1 MDAREKLAEAEAW
14 LNKNKRWLIPVA
26 AAGAAGLV
34 GYQLLKHPKEQEQE
48 PPPPPQQIP
57 RTYVVLL
64 DPGHGG
70 TDPGATAWEMP
81 REAYLNLDFAK
92 YAARYFE
99 QYGVRVEY
107 TRSSDVSVALSE
119 RIAMAC
125 RLRPDAFVSIH
136 FNAGP
141 ITAHG
146 TEAIISSVTECPTD
160 LSRRLAQRLV
170 DYVAPAVG
178 RGNRGVKTDCQT
190 GQPCPFTILDRR
202 GRCCTPEVPSAILEV
217 SFITD
222 PIFKQW
228 YQTSRWLLPLNDSN
242 YLMSI
247 GKAIAFGTMSFL
259 QTLE

>member
-1 MDAREKLAEAEAW
+1 MDAKEAFSRAEAW
-14 LNKNKRWLIPVA
+14 IKENKRWLVPVA
-26 AAGAAGLV
+26 AVGAAGIV
-34 GYQLLKHPKEQEQE
+34 GYRLLHQTPEKPTPPPSE
-48 PPPPPQQIP
+48 PPQPLP

-70 TDPGATAWEMP
+70 TDPGATAWMMP
-81 REAYLNLDFAK
+81 REAHLNLEFAR

-99 QYGVRVEY
+99 RYGVQVEY
-107 TRSSDVSVALSE
+107 TRTSDVTVPLTE

-125 RLRPDAFVSIH
+125 SLRPDAFVSIH

-146 TEAIISSVTECPTD
+146 TEAIISSVKECPTD

-170 DYVAPAVG
+170 DHVAPAVG

-202 GRCCTPEVPSAILEV
+202 GRCCTPEVPSVLLEV

-222 PIFKQW
+222 PVFKEW
-228 YQTSRWLLPLNDSN
+228 YWAGRALPLNDSN
-242 YLMSI
+242 YLLGI
-247 GKAIAFGTMSFL
+247 GRAIAFGTMAFL
-259 QTLE
+259 QTLG